1 MEKNI
6 RQLDDIIWQLDLR
19 VDNESE
25 FIAPYLIK
33 SGSDF
38 IIIDVGPTCGIPELI
53 RQLKIL
59 GVNSDNLKYVFLT
72 HIHLDHSGGLG
83 TFLQSY
89 PNTQVIVHRRGTP
102 HLIDPDKVL
111 WQSSLDTLGWVAEM
125 YQKPLPVNE
134 EKITSIHDSTFNIK
148 VNDLEFNWI
157 ETPGH
162 ASHHFSF
169 MLENKNIMFCG
180 DSVGMLVPSLDF
192 AMVPTTPHPY
202 RIESGIESIEKM
214 VEKKPDQLAFAHH
227 AIRPD
232 AINLLNKH
240 INQLKLWKECVADC
254 LDNNIES
261 EEKIGIEIGKVDEES
276 YRLLNAPSEFG
287 GLRKALV
294 GSITGFKHLVLK
306 EKEEAKQS

>member
-19 VDNESE
+19 VDNETE

-33 SGSDF
+33 ADEDY
-38 IIIDVGPTCGIPELI
+38 IIVDVGPTCGIPELI

-59 GVNSDNLKYVFLT
+59 GVNSSNLKYVFLT

-83 TFLQSY
+83 TFLESY
-89 PNTQVIVHRRGTP
+89 PNTQVVVHRRGTP

-125 YQKPLPVNE
+125 YQRPAPVKE
-134 EKITSIHDSTFNIK
+134 ENIISLHEKTFNIK
-148 VNDLEFNWI
+148 VNNLEFDWF

-169 MLENKNIMFCG
+169 LLKNKNIMFCG
-180 DSVGMLVPSLDF
+180 DSVGMLIPSLNS

-202 RIESGIESIEKM
+202 RIESGISSIELMFKIGP
-214 VEKKPDQLAFAHH
+214 EKLAFAHH
-227 AIRPD
+227 AIMPD
-232 AINLLNKH
+232 AKSLLKKH
-240 INQLKLWKECVADC
+240 IRQLEAWRNCVTDC
-254 LDNNIES
+254 LQKGIEEEEEIAKEISLVDDES
-261 EEKIGIEIGKVDEES
+261 E
-276 YRLLNAPSEFG
+276 RLINGPEEFG
-287 GLRKALV
+287 GLRKALI
-294 GSITGFKHLVLK
+294 GSITGFKNLVLS
-306 EKEEAKQS
+306 EKS

>member
-19 VDNESE
+19 VDNETE

-33 SGSDF
+33 ADEDY
-38 IIIDVGPTCGIPELI
+38 IIVDVGPTCGIPELI

-59 GVNSDNLKYVFLT
+59 GVNSSNLKYVFLT

-83 TFLQSY
+83 TFLESY
-89 PNTQVIVHRRGTP
+89 PNTQVVVHRRGTP

-125 YQKPLPVNE
+125 YQRPAPVKE
-134 EKITSIHDSTFNIK
+134 ENIISLHEKTFNIK
-148 VNDLEFNWI
+148 VNNLEFDWF

-169 MLENKNIMFCG
+169 LLKNKNIMFCG
-180 DSVGMLVPSLDF
+180 DSVGMLIPSLNS

-202 RIESGIESIEKM
+202 RIESGISSIELMFKIGP
-214 VEKKPDQLAFAHH
+214 EKLAFAHH
-227 AIRPD
+227 AIMPD
-232 AINLLNKH
+232 AKSLLKKH
-240 INQLKLWKECVADC
+240 IKQLEAWRNCVTDC
-254 LDNNIES
+254 LQKGIEEEEEIAKEISLVDDES
-261 EEKIGIEIGKVDEES
+261 E
-276 YRLLNAPSEFG
+276 RLINGPEEFG
-287 GLRKALV
+287 GLRKALI
-294 GSITGFKHLVLK
+294 GSITGFKNLVLS
-306 EKEEAKQS
+306 EKS

>member
-6 RQLDDIIWQLDLR
+6 RQLDDIIWQLDLK
-19 VDNESE
+19 VDNETE

-33 SGSDF
+33 AEEDY
-38 IIIDVGPTCGIPELI
+38 IIVDVGPTCGIPELI
-53 RQLKIL
+53 RQLNIL
-59 GVNSDNLKYVFLT
+59 GVSKSNLKYVFLT

-83 TFLQSY
+83 TFMQSF
-89 PNTQVIVHRRGTP
+89 PDSQIIVHRRGTP

-125 YQKPLPVNE
+125 YQKPAPVNE
-134 EKITSIHDSTFNIK
+134 ENIISIHEKTFNIQ
-148 VNDLEFNWI
+148 VNNLEFNWI

-202 RIESGIESIEKM
+202 RIESGIASIKLMLERSPEK
-214 VEKKPDQLAFAHH
+214 LGFAHH
-227 AIRPD
+227 AIRGEGVS
-232 AINLLNKH
+232 LLNKH
-240 INQLKLWKECVADC
+240 IDQLQLWESCVSSC
-254 LDNNIES
+254 LKKGIQS
-261 EEKIGIEIGKVDEES
+261 EEEIGVEITKIDKES
-276 YRLLNAPSEFG
+276 GRLINGPEEFG
-287 GLRKALV
+287 GLRKALI
-294 GSITGFKHLVLK
+294 GSITGFKNLVIKK
-306 EKEEAKQS
+306 ESDS

>member
-6 RQLDDIIWQLDLR
+6 RQLDEIIWQLDLR
-19 VDNESE
+19 VDNETE

-33 SGSDF
+33 SKNDY

-53 RQLKIL
+53 RQLKTL
-59 GVNSDNLKYVFLT
+59 DVNKSNLKYVFLT

-83 TFLQSY
+83 TFLEHF
-89 PNTQVIVHRRGTP
+89 PDTQVVVHRRGTP
-102 HLIDPDKVL
+102 HLVDPDKIL

-125 YQKPLPVNE
+125 YQKPLPVAE
-134 EKITSIHDSTFNIK
+134 EKIISIHEKTFNIK

-180 DSVGMLVPSLDF
+180 DSVGMLIPSLDF

-202 RIESGIESIEKM
+202 RMESGIESINSMIERNPSK
-214 VEKKPDQLAFAHH
+214 LAFAHH

-240 INQLKLWKECVADC
+240 ITQLELWKNCVSHC
-254 LDNNIES
+254 LDRNIQS
-261 EEKIGIEIGKVDEES
+261 EEEIGVEIAKIDQES
-276 YRLLNAPSEFG
+276 SRLINGPEEFG
-287 GLRKALV
+287 GLRKALI
-294 GSITGFKHLVLK
+294 GSITGFINLILK
-306 EKEEAKQS
+306 EKETS

>member
-19 VDNESE
+19 VDNETE

-33 SGSDF
+33 ADEDY
-38 IIIDVGPTCGIPELI
+38 IIVDVGPTCGIPELI

-59 GVNSDNLKYVFLT
+59 GVNSSNLKYVFLT

-83 TFLQSY
+83 TFLESY
-89 PNTQVIVHRRGTP
+89 PNTQVVVHRRGTP

-125 YQKPLPVNE
+125 YQRPAPVKE
-134 EKITSIHDSTFNIK
+134 ENIISLHEKTFNIK
-148 VNDLEFNWI
+148 VNNLEFDWF

-169 MLENKNIMFCG
+169 LLKNKNIMFCG
-180 DSVGMLVPSLDF
+180 DSVGMLIPSLNS

-202 RIESGIESIEKM
+202 RIESGISSIELMFKIGP
-214 VEKKPDQLAFAHH
+214 EKLAFAHH
-227 AIRPD
+227 AIMPD
-232 AINLLNKH
+232 AKSLLKKH
-240 INQLKLWKECVADC
+240 IKQLEAWRNCVTDC
-254 LDNNIES
+254 LQKGIEEEEEIAKEISLVDNES
-261 EEKIGIEIGKVDEES
+261 E
-276 YRLLNAPSEFG
+276 RLINGPEEFG
-287 GLRKALV
+287 GLRKALI
-294 GSITGFKHLVLK
+294 GSITGFKNLVLS
-306 EKEEAKQS
+306 EKS